1 MRLQQPFTYYA
12 VILSLF
18 LVPLVSYKTYIGPL
32 PLSAEVVMIPLLTIA
47 AIVDY
52 AQKRIALNDF
62 NIKPIAAAFLL
73 YFIIAVISLTQAVS
87 LAPAAMELARYLS
100 YVVLFLIVV
109 KVRFTREQYI
119 HFAKVFGLSVLII
132 GVYGIVQYIF
142 GISLNTAGLYALKE
156 AKGRVDSTLVNPNYY
171 ASFLNFVIPTLV
183 LLAVVYFKDK
193 KAQLLMFALYGI
205 YVINLVLTYTRAAW
219 VAMIGGFV
227 LMVLLIP
234 KDFIKNAVRPHI
246 LLSFVVLL
254 TVVYF
259 MPDVQSRTYSAL
271 YAMQKIV
278 IRHLPMNI
286 TDHIANGDV
295 SQGKD
300 GGFFAEEP
308 GDEEKVQDE
317 ATTSRAVV
325 SRVTLWKT
333 GWVMMKENPIL
344 GVGIGNYLVRYK
356 DYVTKYPELYIGH
369 DQYSVHN
376 SYLKVGAETGFIGL
390 AAFLAIYVIYYVY
403 LLRLYFSAANRLSKI
418 VVIGLIAGS
427 ATFMAQNLSNNL
439 IFIPQLNTIFWL
451 VSGLAIAF
459 VHQNKEKPAS
469 MQE

>member
-1 MRLQQPFTYYA
+1 MRFQQPFTYYA

-47 AIVDY
+47 AIIDY
-52 AQKRIALNDF
+52 AQKRISLNDF

-73 YFIIAVISLTQAVS
+73 FFIIAVISLTQAAS

-171 ASFLNFVIPTLV
+171 ASFLNFVIPILL

-246 LLSFVVLL
+246 LLSFIVLL

-271 YAMQKIV
+271 YAMEKIL
-278 IRHLPMNI
+278 IRNLPGHV
-286 TDHIANGDV
+286 TGADHSHGE
-295 SQGKD
+295 D
-300 GGFFAEEP
+300 GGFFTQEP
-308 GDEEKVQDE
+308 EEEKAEDE

-376 SYLKVGAETGFIGL
+376 SYLKVGSETGFIGL
-390 AAFLAIYVIYYVY
+390 AAFLAVYIIYYVY
-403 LLRLYFSAANRLSKI
+403 LLQLYFSTANRLSKV

-427 ATFMAQNLSNNL
+427 ATFMVQNLSNNL

>member
-1 MRLQQPFTYYA
+1 MRFQQPFTYYA

-47 AIVDY
+47 AIIDY
-52 AQKRIALNDF
+52 AQKRISLNDF

-73 YFIIAVISLTQAVS
+73 FFIIAVISLTQAAS

-119 HFAKVFGLSVLII
+119 HFAKAFGLSVLII
-132 GVYGIVQYIF
+132 GIYGIVQYIF

-171 ASFLNFVIPTLV
+171 ASFLNFVIPILL

-246 LLSFVVLL
+246 LLSFIVLL

-271 YAMQKIV
+271 YAMEKIL
-278 IRHLPMNI
+278 IRNLPGHV
-286 TDHIANGDV
+286 TGADHSHGE
-295 SQGKD
+295 D
-300 GGFFAEEP
+300 GGFFTQEP
-308 GDEEKVQDE
+308 EEEKAEDE

-376 SYLKVGAETGFIGL
+376 SYLKVGSETGFIGL
-390 AAFLAIYVIYYVY
+390 AAFLAVYIIYYVY
-403 LLRLYFSAANRLSKI
+403 LLQLYFSAANRLSKV

-427 ATFMAQNLSNNL
+427 ATFMVQNLSNNL

>member
-1 MRLQQPFTYYA
+1 MRFQQPFTYYA
-12 VILSLF
+12 VILSLL

-47 AIVDY
+47 AIIDY
-52 AQKRIALNDF
+52 AQKRISLNDF

-73 YFIIAVISLTQAVS
+73 FFIIAVISLTQAAS

-109 KVRFTREQYI
+109 KVRFTREQYT

-171 ASFLNFVIPTLV
+171 ASFLNFVIPILL

-246 LLSFVVLL
+246 LLSFIVLL

-271 YAMQKIV
+271 YAMEKIL
-278 IRHLPMNI
+278 IRNLPGHV
-286 TDHIANGDV
+286 TGADHSHGE
-295 SQGKD
+295 D
-300 GGFFAEEP
+300 GGFFTQEP
-308 GDEEKVQDE
+308 EEEKAEDE

-376 SYLKVGAETGFIGL
+376 SYLKVGSETGFIGL
-390 AAFLAIYVIYYVY
+390 AAFLAVYIIYYVY
-403 LLRLYFSAANRLSKI
+403 LLQLYFSTANRLSKV

-427 ATFMAQNLSNNL
+427 ATFMVQNLSNNL

>member
-47 AIVDY
+47 AIIDY
-52 AQKRIALNDF
+52 AQKRIALNDL
-62 NIKPIAAAFLL
+62 NIKPIAAAFLVF
-73 YFIIAVISLTQAVS
+73 FIIAVISLTQAVS

-271 YAMQKIV
+271 YAMEKILV
-278 IRHLPMNI
+278 RNLPGHV
-286 TDHIANGDV
+286 TGADH
-295 SQGKD
+295 SQGEG
-300 GGFFAEEP
+300 GGFFTQEPEEEGKAE
-308 GDEEKVQDE
+308 DE

-427 ATFMAQNLSNNL
+427 ATFMVQNLSNNL

>member
-1 MRLQQPFTYYA
+1 MRFQQPFTYYA

-18 LVPLVSYKTYIGPL
+18 FVPLVSFKTYIGPL
-32 PLSAEVVMIPLLTIA
+32 PLSAEVVLIPLLTIA
-47 AIVDY
+47 AFIDY
-52 AQKRIALNDF
+52 TRKRIELNDF

-73 YFIIAVISLTQAVS
+73 FFIIAVISLTQAVS

-119 HFAKVFGLSVLII
+119 DFAKVFGLSVLII

-183 LLAVVYFKDK
+183 LLAVVYFKNK

-234 KDFIKNAVRPHI
+234 KEFVKNAVRPHI
-246 LLSFVVLL
+246 LVSFVVLL

-271 YAMQKIV
+271 YAMEKIL
-278 IRHLPMNI
+278 IRNFPG
-286 TDHIANGDV
+286 HIAGDDH
-295 SQGKD
+295 SKGKD
-300 GGFFAEEP
+300 IGFLPEPEETEKAE
-308 GDEEKVQDE
+308 DE

-333 GWVMMKENPIL
+333 GWVMMKENPVL

-356 DYVTKYPELYIGH
+356 EYVTKYPELYIGH

-390 AAFLAIYVIYYVY
+390 AAFLIIYLIYYVY
-403 LLRLYFSAANRLSKI
+403 LLRLYFSAANRLSK
-418 VVIGLIAGS
+418 VVIIGLIAGS
-427 ATFMAQNLSNNL
+427 ATFMVQNLSNNL

>member
-1 MRLQQPFTYYA
+1 MRFQQPFTYYA

-47 AIVDY
+47 AIIDY
-52 AQKRIALNDF
+52 AQKRISLNDF

-73 YFIIAVISLTQAVS
+73 FFIIAVISLTQAAS

-119 HFAKVFGLSVLII
+119 HFAKAFGLSVLII
-132 GVYGIVQYIF
+132 GIYGIVQYIF

-171 ASFLNFVIPTLV
+171 ASFLNFVIPILL

-246 LLSFVVLL
+246 LLSFIVLL

-271 YAMQKIV
+271 YAMEKIL
-278 IRHLPMNI
+278 IRNLPGHI
-286 TDHIANGDV
+286 TGADHSHGE
-295 SQGKD
+295 D
-300 GGFFAEEP
+300 GGFFTQEP
-308 GDEEKVQDE
+308 EEEKAEDE

-390 AAFLAIYVIYYVY
+390 AAFLAVYIIYYVY
-403 LLRLYFSAANRLSKI
+403 LLRLYFSAANRLSKV

-427 ATFMAQNLSNNL
+427 ATFMVQNLSNNL

-459 VHQNKEKPAS
+459 VYQNKEKPAS